1 MYIKKEEL
9 IFIMLK
15 SFIVTVFIMSLPLL
29 NILNYKIGMNL
40 CIWLDIPIDLSL
52 TIMSPGLII
61 DFTVVLFVIE
71 LIVIFYLLRY
81 ITTIKSFYAV
91 TNL

>member
-15 SFIVTVFIMSLPLL
+15 SFVVTIFIMSLSLL
-29 NILNYKIGMNL
+29 NILNYKIGLNL
-40 CIWLDIPIDLSL
+40 FSWLDIPIDLSL

-61 DFTVVLFVIE
+61 DFIVVLFVIE
-71 LIVIFYLLRY
+71 LIVIFYLLKY
-81 ITTIKSFYAV
+81 IKTRKIFYSI
-91 TNL
+91 TN